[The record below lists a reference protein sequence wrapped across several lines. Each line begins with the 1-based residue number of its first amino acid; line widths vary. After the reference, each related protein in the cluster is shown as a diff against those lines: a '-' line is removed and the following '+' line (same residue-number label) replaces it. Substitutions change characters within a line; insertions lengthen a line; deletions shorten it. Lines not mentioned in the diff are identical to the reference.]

1 MGCLHVRLDPTAKL
15 DTVYFWHHDVT
26 DNQVRVFLYR
36 FPLSFLAVCRFNN
49 LIEQQEKRK
58 QEFRKN
64 LQLSH
69 LFSANV
75 IIKLQTQAQCHS
87 FLPDSSAYCLGSI
100 PNISLKHFEK

>member
-49 LIEQQEKRK
+49 LIEIFQLFFQEST
-58 QEFRKN
+58 EF
-64 LQLSH
+64 LIVLH
-69 LFSANV
+69 
-75 IIKLQTQAQCHS
+75 
-87 FLPDSSAYCLGSI
+87 
-100 PNISLKHFEK
+100 